1 MINKTP
7 ATQIVVKSNPLVEA
21 RYRLSLQEMQILLW
35 LLTKISPD
43 DEDFYP
49 HSLKITELS
58 ELIKVPVDSKYSQIR
73 SVTKNLMRRVLEIY
87 DPEKDEWLQV
97 SWIHSARYQKNKG
110 IVILKFSP
118 DLKPHLLQLKSQFT
132 KISISETLKL
142 KSLFSI
148 RVLELL
154 LQYINIGERVI
165 TLREAKFFLGIQEN
179 QYTRYNDLKKDVF
192 IRARNEITKKTM
204 YNVDFS
210 EIKESRKVVAIHWTI
225 TQKNNAH
232 YTEPENTLSKEYRSN
247 LALIEAL
254 IEYGFTKP
262 TCIKML
268 RIHGE
273 KVISDA
279 VKAVD
284 IQIKRKHAKNPKA
297 MLRVAIK
304 EHWKPDVFK
313 SSS

>member
-1 MINKTP
+1 MQNKSP
-7 ATQIVVKSNPLVEA
+7 ATQIVVKSNPLIEA

-49 HSLKITELS
+49 HPLKITELS
-58 ELIKVPVDSKYSQIR
+58 ALIKVPVDSKYSQIR

-87 DPEKDEWLQV
+87 DPEKEEWLQV
-97 SWIHSARYQKNKG
+97 NWIHSARYQKNKG

-118 DLKPHLLQLKSQFT
+118 DLRPHLLQLKSQFT

-148 RVLELL
+148 RMLELL
-154 LQYINIGERVI
+154 LQYINIGDRII
-165 TLREAKFFLGIQEN
+165 TLREVKFFLGIKEK
-179 QYTRYNDLKKDVF
+179 QYTRYNDLKKDVLL
-192 IRARNEITKKTM
+192 RARDEITKKTQ

-210 EIKESRKVVAIHWTI
+210 EIKESRKVVAIHWKI
-225 TQKNNAH
+225 TQKNNTNH
-232 YTEPENTLSKEYRSN
+232 TNTQNTPSKEHRSH

-262 TCIKML
+262 TCIKM
-268 RIHGE
+268 IKVHGD
-273 KVISDA
+273 KVIYDA
-279 VKAVD
+279 LKAVD
-284 IQIKRKHAKNPKA
+284 IQIQRKHAKNPKA
-297 MLRVAIK
+297 MLRAAIK

-313 SSS
+313 A

>member
-1 MINKTP
+1 MNRKSI
-7 ATQIVVKSNPLVEA
+7 AVKSNYLVEA
-21 RYRLSLQEMQILLW
+21 KYRLSLQEMQIALW
-35 LLTKISPD
+35 LLTQIKAE
-43 DEDFYP
+43 DEDFCP
-49 HSLKITELS
+49 HELGVSNLAQMLGVEVDGKYAKI
-58 ELIKVPVDSKYSQIR
+58 R
-73 SVTKNLMRRVLEIY
+73 AVTKNLMRRVLEIY
-87 DPEKDEWLQV
+87 DPEKDEYLQV
-97 SWIHSARYQKNKG
+97 NWISSALYKRKSG
-110 IVILKFSP
+110 TVILEFDPK
-118 DLKPHLLQLKSQFT
+118 LKPHLLQLKTNFT
-132 KISISETLKL
+132 KISIIDTLKL
-142 KSLFSI
+142 KSIFSVRI
-148 RVLELL
+148 LELL
-154 LQYINIGERVI
+154 LQYEHVGDRSITVNTLKDRLSIG
-165 TLREAKFFLGIQEN
+165 QE
-179 QYTRYNDLKKDVF
+179 QYKKYNDLKKYVLL
-192 IRARNEITKKTM
+192 RARDEITKKTK

-284 IQIKRKHAKNPKA
+284 IQIQRKHAKNPKA

-313 SSS
+313 ASS